1 MSKTGDY
8 IKEYDQYVLGTYTR
22 NPIVVER
29 GEGSWVWDAEGKKYL
44 DFFPGWGV
52 SSLGHCHPVV
62 VEAVKEQAGRMLHMP
77 NNFYNEW
84 QGRLAHRI
92 VEEVFPGKVFFG
104 NSGAEANE
112 GALKLA
118 RRFGEPEG
126 RFEIITMNA
135 SFHGRSLATIT
146 ATGQEKYHSGFGP
159 LIPGFKYVP
168 FNDLPA
174 LRNVMTDRTTAIML
188 ELVQGEG
195 GVHPARL
202 DYVRALREICD
213 EKRILMI
220 VDEVQTGMGRTGD
233 YFAFSRYGIEPDVIT
248 LAKALGGGM
257 PIGAFVV
264 KDQFAGHLPP
274 GTHASTFGG
283 SPIVCAASLAVFRV
297 MAEENILDNVREMG
311 DYLREELLRL
321 QEEFPVIKE
330 VRGMGLMLGM
340 ELDREC
346 KPVVERCLERGL
358 IINCTAGNVLRVM
371 PACNIKKEEINQAI
385 EIIRTAL
392 RLEILARPRKG
403 SEGR

>member
-1 MSKTGDY
+1 MSKTEHY

-52 SSLGHCHPVV
+52 SSLGHCHPAV
-62 VEAVKEQAGRMLHMP
+62 VEAVRQQAGRLLHMP

-84 QGRLAHRI
+84 QGRLARKI
-92 VEEVFPGKVFFG
+92 VEQSFPGKVFFG

-126 RFEIITMNA
+126 RFEIITMKA
-135 SFHGRSLATIT
+135 SFHGRSLATVT
-146 ATGQEKYHSGFGP
+146 ATGQAKYHSGFGP

-168 FNDLPA
+168 FNDLSA
-174 LRNVMTDRTTAIML
+174 LKATITDQTTAIML

-195 GVHPARL
+195 GVNVAGE
-202 DYVRALREICD
+202 DYVRAIRDICD

-220 VDEVQTGMGRTGD
+220 VDEVQTGMGRTRD
-233 YFAFSRYGIEPDVIT
+233 YFAFKQYGIEPDIMT
-248 LAKALGGGM
+248 LAKALGGGL

-264 KDQFAGHLPP
+264 RAPFVEQLPP

-283 SPIVCAASLAVFRV
+283 SPIVCAASLAVFQV
-297 MAEENILDNVREMG
+297 MEAEKILDNVAKMG
-311 DYLREELLRL
+311 DYLRKELIRL
-321 QEEFPVIKE
+321 KEEFPVIKE
-330 VRGMGLMLGM
+330 VRGIGLMLGM
-340 ELDREC
+340 ELEEEGKSIVD
-346 KPVVERCLERGL
+346 RCLEKGL
-358 IINCTAGNVLRVM
+358 MINCTAGNILRVM
-371 PACNIKKEEINQAI
+371 PACNIKKEEIDHAI
-385 EIIRTAL
+385 EIIRSA
-392 RLEILARPRKG
+392 IN
-403 SEGR
+403 

>member
-1 MSKTGDY
+1 MSKTEDY

-29 GEGSWVWDAEGKKYL
+29 GEGSRVWDAEGKQYL

-52 SSLGHCHPVV
+52 SSLGHCHPAVV
-62 VEAVKEQAGRMLHMP
+62 KAIKDQANRLLHMP

-84 QGRLAHRI
+84 QGLLARKI
-92 VEEVFPGKVFFG
+92 IEQSFPGKVFFG

-126 RFEIITMNA
+126 RFEIITMKA
-135 SFHGRSLATIT
+135 SFHGRSLATVT
-146 ATGQEKYHSGFGP
+146 ATGQKKYHSGFGP

-168 FNDLPA
+168 FNDLA
-174 LRNVMTDRTTAIML
+174 GLKEAITDRTTAIML

-195 GVHPARL
+195 GVHPAEPEYARA
-202 DYVRALREICD
+202 VRDICD
-213 EKRILMI
+213 EKNILMI
-220 VDEVQTGMGRTGD
+220 VDEVQTGMGRTGE
-233 YFAFSRYGIEPDVIT
+233 YFVFRQYGIEPDIIT
-248 LAKALGGGM
+248 LAKALGGGL

-264 KDQFAGHLPP
+264 KDEFAGYLPP

-283 SPIVCAASLAVFRV
+283 GSLVCAASLAVFQV
-297 MAEENILDNVREMG
+297 MEEENILDNVARMG
-311 DYLREELLRL
+311 DYLREQLLRL
-321 QEEFPVIKE
+321 KAEFPIIKE
-330 VRGMGLMLGM
+330 VRGIGLMLGM

-346 KPVVERCLERGL
+346 KPVVDRCLDQGL

-371 PACNIKKEEINQAI
+371 PACNIKKVEIDQAI
-385 EIIRTAL
+385 CIIRTVL
-392 RLEILARPRKG
+392 NLGNK
-403 SEGR
+403 

>member
-1 MSKTGDY
+1 MSKTEDY

-22 NPIVVER
+22 NPIVAER

-52 SSLGHCHPVV
+52 SSLGHCHPAVV
-62 VEAVKEQAGRMLHMP
+62 KAVKEQAGRLLHMP

-84 QGRLAHRI
+84 QGLLARKI
-92 VEEVFPGKVFFG
+92 VEQAFPGKVFFG

-168 FNDLPA
+168 FNDLSE
-174 LRNVMTDRTTAIML
+174 LNGVITDRTAAIML

-195 GVHPARL
+195 GVNMARP
-202 DYVRALREICD
+202 DYVRAIRNICD

-233 YFAFSRYGIEPDVIT
+233 YFAFQQYGIEPDVMT
-248 LAKALGGGM
+248 LAKALGGGL

-264 KDQFAGHLPP
+264 KDEFTGYLPP

-297 MAEENILDNVREMG
+297 MEEEKILDNVGKMG
-311 DYLREELLRL
+311 DYLREELMGLKT
-321 QEEFPVIKE
+321 EFSVINE
-330 VRGMGLMLGM
+330 VRGIGLMRGM
-340 ELDREC
+340 ELDQDC
-346 KPVVERCLERGL
+346 KPVVDRCLDQGL

-371 PACNIKKEEINQAI
+371 PACNIKKEEIDHAI
-385 EIIRTAL
+385 EIIRTTL
-392 RLEILARPRKG
+392 RELDRT
-403 SEGR
+403 